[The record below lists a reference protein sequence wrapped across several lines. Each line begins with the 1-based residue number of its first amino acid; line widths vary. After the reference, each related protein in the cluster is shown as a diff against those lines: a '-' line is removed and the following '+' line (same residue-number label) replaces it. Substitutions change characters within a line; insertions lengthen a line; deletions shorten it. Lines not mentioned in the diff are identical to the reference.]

1 MKEKLYQLLASRS
14 PAGQER
20 YQALRLSGTPRWRA
34 APALLRGVFSRRES
48 ARLLPAGSS
57 LSALSLWES
66 PAQLVQRLAP
76 FDVVSFD
83 VFDTLLLR
91 AVDRPQDAFAL
102 LGAKLG
108 YPHFARLRTEAES
121 LARQRKRRRL
131 GTGEVTLAEIWQE
144 LKQLTA
150 LSPQEGMAAEQEVEK
165 ALCRGNPLFLPV
177 VKELRRLGKPLVLLS
192 DMYLPAAFLEEL
204 VEAAGFGRF
213 SLCLVSGEAGVSKGE
228 GGLFDRLG
236 KFFPPGTSFVH
247 VGDNPHADGSMA
259 KSRGIASILC
269 PNVHRAGDPYR
280 PKDLS
285 PLVGSVYRGIVNGRL
300 HGGLKVLSPL
310 YEYGFAFGGLF
321 ALGYC
326 RFIRQWADRN
336 RADRLLFLSRD
347 GEVLLQLYRRLY
359 PEDPRPV
366 YAYWSRLAAA
376 KICAGLFPAD
386 YFRRFLTH
394 RAGQGL
400 SLERLLHSME
410 LSPLLPELCGVL
422 GAAPQTPLTHKNA
435 GAVQHYLQS
444 RWSQVLDL
452 YRPQRQAAGECFRQL
467 LEGCSQ
473 AGAVDI
479 GWEGSG
485 AVSLSFAAQKL
496 WGLDCSITGLLAGT
510 NSAHS
515 PERDAA
521 EPLLLTGRLESYL
534 FSSGENR
541 DLWSFHNPRRDH
553 NLFWELLL
561 GGTEGSLRGYYPAP
575 GGGWR
580 LELGTN
586 PHARA
591 VEEIHQGLL
600 DFAQEWTELEKR
612 LGLCLPISGRD
623 AYAPMLEMLREE
635 NAPYRRELEALLDE
649 PGIG

>member
-1 MKEKLYQLLASRS
+1 MKKASKGDAMKEKLYQLLASRS

-34 APALLRGVFSRRES
+34 APALLRGAFSRRES

-66 PAQLVQRLAP
+66 PAQLVQRLVP

-108 YPHFARLRTEAES
+108 YPHFARLRTEAEG

-144 LKQLTA
+144 LEQLTA

-394 RAGQGL
+394 RAGRAFPWSGF
-400 SLERLLHSME
+400 STAWSFPRCCRSCAAF
-410 LSPLLPELCGVL
+410 SAPLL
-422 GAAPQTPLTHKNA
+422 K
-435 GAVQHYLQS
+435 
-444 RWSQVLDL
+444 
-452 YRPQRQAAGECFRQL
+452 RP
-467 LEGCSQ
+467 
-473 AGAVDI
+473 
-479 GWEGSG
+479 
-485 AVSLSFAAQKL
+485 
-496 WGLDCSITGLLAGT
+496 
-510 NSAHS
+510 
-515 PERDAA
+515 
-521 EPLLLTGRLESYL
+521 
-534 FSSGENR
+534 
-541 DLWSFHNPRRDH
+541 
-553 NLFWELLL
+553 
-561 GGTEGSLRGYYPAP
+561 
-575 GGGWR
+575 
-580 LELGTN
+580 
-586 PHARA
+586 
-591 VEEIHQGLL
+591 
-600 DFAQEWTELEKR
+600 
-612 LGLCLPISGRD
+612 
-623 AYAPMLEMLREE
+623 
-635 NAPYRRELEALLDE
+635 
-649 PGIG
+649 